1 MKKALAILLLV
12 QSGLVFSQQSSTTD
26 DMQLYRVLNNG
37 LWGYI
42 DASGAVR
49 VPAQFDYAFPFR
61 NGFSVVRSGPERE
74 GLRAFISESGDL
86 ITDFRFDR
94 AYHFVNGFGKAV
106 VDGKWGFVTETGE
119 TLVTFI
125 WDAAGTF
132 SDGHVA
138 VGTGSFRDRRWG
150 LLDAEGRLV
159 LPNAYRRLQYAGEG
173 FWRVSVD
180 GENWA
185 LFRPGEGVLQEFPY
199 SRLGSFVDGYL
210 VAERAQRADQ
220 DGEDA
225 PLYEVLDA
233 RLEVV
238 YSSRLRINAYS
249 EGIAEIR
256 EGDRSQYRRV
266 ADDTVLGASEGY
278 ERAGRFTDGRAI
290 VGIGDNWRER
300 KWGVIAADGS
310 YVVPPLFDGIER
322 FSGEGLARV
331 RVSGV
336 YGFLDT
342 SGRLAVPAVWER
354 TGSFSD
360 GLCPVMR
367 DGKWGYIDSSGTL
380 VIGLEYDRAW
390 DFVDGYA
397 VVRVGSRSEGTRYYI
412 APDGSVAFGRGFEW
426 AYAFKGPLAHIAEG
440 DFDEGSF
447 GYINRDGEVVWD
459 PRN

>member
-1 MKKALAILLLV
+1 MKKVFAILLLV
-12 QSGLVFSQQSSTTD
+12 QAALVLSQQSATEGDT
-26 DMQLYRVLNNG
+26 QLYRILDNG

-42 DASGAVR
+42 DESGAIR
-49 VPAQFDYAFPFR
+49 IPAQFDYAFPFR
-61 NGFSVVRSGPERE
+61 NGFSVVRRGTERD

-106 VDGKWGFVTETGE
+106 VDGKWGFVTAEGE
-119 TLVTFI
+119 TLVSFI
-125 WDAAGTF
+125 WDDVGTF
-132 SDGHVA
+132 RDGHVA

-150 LLDAEGRLV
+150 LLDTGGRLV
-159 LPNAYRRLQYAGEG
+159 LPNVYRRLQYAGEG
-173 FWRVSVD
+173 FWRISVD
-180 GENWA
+180 GDTWA
-185 LFRPGEGVLQEFPY
+185 LFRPDERVPQEFPY
-199 SRLGSFVDGYL
+199 SRLGRFTDGYL
-210 VAERAQRADQ
+210 VAERNGD
-220 DGEDA
+220 DA
-225 PLYEVLDA
+225 PLYEVLDSN
-233 RLEVV
+233 LEIV

-256 EGDRSQYRRV
+256 EGDRSHYRRIT
-266 ADDTVLGASEGY
+266 DDTIIGDSEGY
-278 ERAGRFTDGRAI
+278 ARAGRFTDGRAI

-300 KWGVIAADGS
+300 KWGVIATDGS
-310 YVVPPLFDGIER
+310 YVVPPLFDGIEP
-322 FSGEGLARV
+322 FTDEGLAQV
-331 RVSGV
+331 RVSGA

-342 SGRLAVPAVWER
+342 SGRLVVPAVWER

-367 DGKWGYIDSSGTL
+367 GDKWGYVDSSGTL

-397 VVRVGSRSEGTRYYI
+397 VVRVGSRSEGTRFYI
-412 APDGSVAFGRGFEW
+412 APDGSDAFGRGFEW

-447 GYINRDGEVVWD
+447 GYINREGEVVWG